1 MRLLDRLAD
10 RYSLR
15 QGFWEGMA
23 SGAAVYMGTYGD
35 PGKEKTLVNL
45 VGAARDAYQS
55 NGAVFAVILI
65 RLALFSEARFVF
77 QSLVDKHTY
86 GTPDLRILEEPWPN
100 CTTGELLARME
111 QDLSLAGNCYLWKAA
126 DDRLVRLP
134 PDEVTIISQQIR
146 VPGGHYR
153 EIVGYDWDPTPVQ
166 NVAPGTDNRSE
177 QAQTF
182 TVDEIAHWSPYPDP
196 RANFRGMSWLTPV
209 LRDIGA
215 DTAMTS
221 YKIAYLEN
229 MAAPN
234 LLIKYQQKLRPD
246 TLDSIGERM
255 HAKFGGSN
263 AFRTFVLDQGADAT
277 VLDNSLDR
285 MGFASTQEAGANR
298 ICSASGVDPIL
309 IGLLTLGRAAV
320 TYEQAM
326 RRLGDITMRP
336 LWRSAC
342 AALQKLVP
350 NVPPAGVR
358 LWFDTADI
366 AALRASETERAQT
379 MQVNAAALLTL
390 VQAGYTRESS
400 VAALQTGDVSQLQ
413 EAPSAPPPGISGR
426 ETATERYNAPAAASG
441 KVTDGNPS
449 GEPPAPSQKPGPPTG
464 NGKGPT
470 PKQMRPMPP
479 ALLRRP

>member
-15 QGFWEGMA
+15 QGFFEGMA
-23 SGAAVYMGTYGD
+23 SGAAVYLSTYGD
-35 PGKEKTLVNL
+35 PNKEKTLTNL
-45 VGAARDAYQS
+45 VGMARDAYQS

-77 QSLVDKHTY
+77 QSLVDKHVFG
-86 GTPDLRILEEPWPN
+86 GTNLSVLEEPWPN

-111 QDLSLAGNCYLWKAA
+111 QDLSLAGNAYIWKAA

-134 PDEVTIISQQIR
+134 PDEVTIISREVQG
-146 VPGGHYR
+146 PTGHYR
-153 EIVGYDWDPTPVQ
+153 EVVGYDWDPTPVQ

-209 LRDIGA
+209 LRDVQG
-215 DTAMTS
+215 DSAMTS

-234 LLIKYQQKLRPD
+234 LLLKYQQKLRPD
-246 TLDSIGERM
+246 TIDSIGERM
-255 HAKFGGSN
+255 HAKFGGGN
-263 AFRTFVLDQGADAT
+263 AFKTFVLDQGADAA

-285 MGFASTQEAGANR
+285 LSFASTQEAGVNR
-298 ICSASGVDPIL
+298 ICGASGVDPIL
-309 IGLLTLGRAAV
+309 LGLLTLGRASV

-326 RRLGDITMRP
+326 RRLGDVTLRHM
-336 LWRSAC
+336 WRTVC

-350 NVPPAGVR
+350 GVPPAGVR
-358 LWFDTADI
+358 LWYDTSDI
-366 AALRASETERAQT
+366 AALRASETERGQT
-379 MQVNAAALLTL
+379 SQVQAAALLTI
-390 VQAGYTRESS
+390 VQAGYTRESA
-400 VAALQTGDVSQLQ
+400 VAFLSSGDVSQLVPEPQ
-413 EAPSAPPPGISGR
+413 APPPGVSGR
-426 ETATERYNAPAAASG
+426 ETTSEKLAPPAAANQITEG
-441 KVTDGNPS
+441 HPG
-449 GEPPAPSQKPGPPTG
+449 GEPPAPSRKPGPPTG

-470 PKQMRPMPP
+470 PRQMKPLPP